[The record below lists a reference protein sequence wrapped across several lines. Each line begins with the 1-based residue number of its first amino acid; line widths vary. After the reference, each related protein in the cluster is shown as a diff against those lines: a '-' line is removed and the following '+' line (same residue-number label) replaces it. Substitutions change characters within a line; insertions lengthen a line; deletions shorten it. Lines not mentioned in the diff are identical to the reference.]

1 MLKTFDIVLIGV
13 MTAMAT
19 VTYTIK
25 HRAELKLEEVHR
37 LESEIKLEKDTIELL
52 KADWAL
58 VVQPNRLERLVNN
71 YSDELKL
78 QPTLS
83 TAIVQP
89 NELPMLR
96 SQLPP
101 ETVADSDAKDGAKGG
116 GAKAAG
122 GKVNTAAT
130 SKNGDTTDAEI
141 RKAIADVAAAPAP
154 RPVAKAPSLLKRK
167 KQEVDNIATGSVDE

>member
-13 MTAMAT
+13 MTAMAA

-71 YSDELKL
+71 YNDELKL

-101 ETVADSDAKDGAKGG
+101 ETIADAKDGAKDGS
-116 GAKAAG
+116 AKAASN
-122 GKVNTAAT
+122 KVNSAAA

>member
-13 MTAMAT
+13 MTAMAA

-71 YSDELKL
+71 YNDELKL

-101 ETVADSDAKDGAKGG
+101 ETIADAKDGAKDGST
-116 GAKAAG
+116 KAASS
-122 GKVNTAAT
+122 KVNSAAA

>member
-1 MLKTFDIVLIGV
+1 MLRTFDIVLIGV
-13 MTAMAT
+13 MTATAS

-58 VVQPNRLERLVNN
+58 VSQPNRLERLVNN
-71 YSDELKL
+71 YSSELQL

-83 TAIVQP
+83 TSIVQP
-89 NELPMLR
+89 SELPMLR

-101 ETVADSDAKDGAKGG
+101 PTVTASNDPKSGKATGAKVN
-116 GAKAAG
+116 AA
-122 GKVNTAAT
+122 VA

-154 RPVAKAPSLLKRK
+154 RPKSPALAKRK
-167 KQEVDNIATGSVDE
+167 KPDVDNMATGSVAE

>member
-1 MLKTFDIVLIGV
+1 MLKTFDVVLICI
-13 MTAMAT
+13 MTAMAA

-71 YSDELKL
+71 YNEALQL

-83 TAIVQP
+83 TALVQP

-96 SQLPP
+96 SQLPTP
-101 ETVADSDAKDGAKGG
+101 PVVID
-116 GAKAAG
+116 AKAAG
-122 GKVNTAAT
+122 SKGATVAGGKPSAQ
-130 SKNGDTTDAEI
+130 SSEDEEI
-141 RKAIADVAAAPAP
+141 RKVIADVASKPAP
-154 RPVAKAPSLLKRK
+154 KPVAKATPLKRPK
-167 KQEVDNIATGSVDE
+167 PQTDDIKTGSVNR